1 MDFKQGLGATTL
13 SVPEVAAFFNKS
25 EKFVYDLIEA
35 GDVRA
40 FKIRG
45 RWEVDRTSVERLVKE
60 QQAIPP
66 GDHRLEKEVRDRR
79 RERNLAGKSRQAV
92 EQISLL
98 AETD

>member
-1 MDFKQGLGATTL
+1 MDFKKGLGATTL
-13 SVPEVAAFFNKS
+13 SVPEVAAFLNKS
-25 EKFVYDLIEA
+25 EKFVYDMIEE

-45 RWEVDRTSVERLVKE
+45 RWEIDRASVEWLLKE

-66 GDHRLEKEVRDRR
+66 GDHELEREVRERR
-79 RERNLAGKSRQAV
+79 HERNLAGKNRQAV

-98 AETD
+98 PED